1 MERKKIIFDTDIGSD
16 DAVALTALLL
26 SDRFDVIG
34 ITTTHG
40 NQPVCNTT
48 ENALRLVSFLNK
60 DIPVYKGCG
69 QPMVRHLFKGRNANT
84 LQETVRKEV
93 DGEVV
98 TIHEAILP
106 LPETARTY
114 EPEHACSFLVNT
126 LRNSKEKIILCAV
139 GPLTNLGVALT
150 MAPEIV
156 ERIDTIYIM
165 GGGLFKGNRTPI
177 AEANFYDDPEA
188 AEIVLNCGAHIVLNP
203 LEGCESGAIYDKNE
217 IERIA
222 SIDNK
227 VACFLSNEIS
237 EFIAREKIL
246 FGDWVDSDCMYDYA
260 AIAPLI
266 DESLIIEQHNE
277 LAHVDCSG
285 GMADGALI
293 CDRRGFDEIA
303 SPVDI
308 IYRLDQ
314 EKTHQLL
321 LELLKGYAE
330 A

>member
-1 MERKKIIFDTDIGSD
+1 MERKKVIFDTDIGSD

-26 SDRFDVIG
+26 SDRFEVIG
-34 ITTTHG
+34 ITATHG

-84 LQETVRKEV
+84 IQETIRKEV
-93 DGEVV
+93 DGEVIM
-98 TIHEAILP
+98 IHEPILP
-106 LPETARTY
+106 LPETTRTF
-114 EPEHACSFLVNT
+114 EDMHACSYLVDT
-126 LRNSKEKIILCAV
+126 LRNAKETINICAV

-150 MAPEIV
+150 MAPDIAEH
-156 ERIDTIYIM
+156 IDTIYIM

-188 AEIVLNCGAHIVLNP
+188 AEIVLNCGAHVVLNP
-203 LEGCESGAIYDKNE
+203 LEGCESGAMYDANE
-217 IERIA
+217 IIKIA
-222 SIDNK
+222 AIDNK
-227 VACFLSNEIS
+227 VSHFIRNEIS

-260 AIAPLI
+260 AVAAML
-266 DESLIIEQHNE
+266 DESMIVEMRNE

-293 CDRRGFDEIA
+293 CDRRGFDEIH
-303 SPVDI
+303 SKVDI
-308 IYRLDQ
+308 IYRMDTDR
-314 EKTHQLL
+314 THQLL
-321 LELLKGYAE
+321 LDLLKSYAE

>member
-1 MERKKIIFDTDIGSD
+1 MERKKVIFDTDIGSD

-26 SDRFDVIG
+26 SDRFEVIG

-48 ENALRLVSFLNK
+48 ENALRLLSFLNK
-60 DIPVYKGCG
+60 DIPVYKGCN

-84 LQETVRKEV
+84 IQETVRKEV
-93 DGEVV
+93 DGEVI
-98 TIHEAILP
+98 TIHEPLLP
-106 LPETARTY
+106 LPETSRTC
-114 EPEHACSFLVNT
+114 EKQHACSYLVDT
-126 LRNSKEKIILCAV
+126 LRDAKEKISICAV

-150 MAPEIV
+150 MAPEIA
-156 ERIDTIYIM
+156 ERIDTIYVM

-188 AEIVLNCGAHIVLNP
+188 AEIVLNCGAHVVVNP
-203 LEGCESGAIYDKNE
+203 LEGCESCAVYDAKE
-217 IERIA
+217 IEKIA
-222 SIDNK
+222 AIDNK
-227 VACFLSNEIS
+227 VARFLSNEIS

-246 FGDWVDSDCMYDYA
+246 FGDWIDSDCMYDYA
-260 AIAPLI
+260 AVAAMLE
-266 DESLIIEQHNE
+266 ESLILEMHNE
-277 LAHVDCSG
+277 TAHVDCSG

-293 CDRRGFDEIA
+293 CDRRGFDEVK
-303 SPVDI
+303 SKVDL
-308 IYRLDQ
+308 IYRMDN

-321 LELLKGYAE
+321 LDLIKGYAE

>member
-1 MERKKIIFDTDIGSD
+1 MEKRKVIFDTDIGSD

-26 SDRFDVIG
+26 CDRFDVIG

-69 QPMVRHLFKGRNANT
+69 QPMVRHLFKGRKANT
-84 LQETVRKEV
+84 IQETVRKEV
-93 DGEVV
+93 NGEVI

-106 LPETARTY
+106 LPETDKTY
-114 EPEHACSFLVNT
+114 EKEHACSYLVNT
-126 LRNSKEKIILCAV
+126 LRNSTEKIILCAV

-150 MAPEIV
+150 MAPDITDH
-156 ERIDTIYIM
+156 IDTIYVM

-188 AEIVLNCGAHIVLNP
+188 AEIVLNCGAHVIVNP
-203 LEGCESGAIYDKNE
+203 LEGCESGAIYDQ
-217 IERIA
+217 ERIA
-222 SIDNK
+222 EIAKIDNK
-227 VACFLSNEIS
+227 VSHFISNEIS
-237 EFIAREKIL
+237 EFISREKIL

-266 DESLIIEQHNE
+266 DETLIKEIHNE

-285 GMADGALI
+285 GMADGGLI
-293 CDRRGFDEIA
+293 CDRRGFEEFH
-303 SPVDI
+303 STVDI
-308 IYRLDQ
+308 IYQLDEQ
-314 EKTHQLL
+314 RTHQLL
-321 LELLKGYAE
+321 LDLLKSYAE